1 MLKSRGRTVDVSCE
15 KEGNGGMTTSQVNS
29 NTLMHRLMQSS
40 TIKEFITRRKGGDA
54 HRAESKETYCS
65 A

>member
-1 MLKSRGRTVDVSCE
+1 MA
-15 KEGNGGMTTSQVNS
+15 TSQVNS

-54 HRAESKETYCS
+54 HEAKSKETYSS